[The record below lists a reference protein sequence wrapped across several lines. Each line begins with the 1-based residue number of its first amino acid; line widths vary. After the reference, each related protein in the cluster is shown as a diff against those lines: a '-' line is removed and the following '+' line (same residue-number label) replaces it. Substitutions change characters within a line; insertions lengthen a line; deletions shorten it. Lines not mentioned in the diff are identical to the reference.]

1 MKYTHITPSFGV
13 ELAAGTQLAALPIV
27 KLLP

>member
-13 ELAAGTQLAALPIV
+13 ELAAGTQLAALTDREVTP
-27 KLLP
+27 